1 MDIKDSVWNFEGD
14 YTFFQIPQYLEKLY
28 ALKIDQS
35 ITLDRSQIQNI
46 DTSLLSFIFE
56 IKRKAKLTNQKV
68 NLVKVPKNLVD
79 LATLYGVQKFLK

>member
-1 MDIKDSVWNFEGD
+1 MDIKDSVWSFEGD
-14 YTFFQIPQYLEKLY
+14 YTFFQIKQYFEKLY

-35 ITLDRSQIQNI
+35 ITLDLSQIQNI

-56 IKRKAKLTNQKV
+56 IKRKAKHANQKV
-68 NLVKVPKNLVD
+68 SLVKIPKNLID

>member
-1 MDIKDSVWNFEGD
+1 MDIKDSVWSFEGD
-14 YTFFQIPQYLEKLY
+14 YTFFQIPKFLEKLY

-35 ITLDRSQIQNI
+35 ITLDFSKIQNI

-56 IKRKAKLTNQKV
+56 IKRKAKHANQKV
-68 NLVKVPKNLVD
+68 NLVKIPKNLVD

>member
-1 MDIKDSVWNFEGD
+1 MDIKDSVWSFEGD
-14 YTFFQIPQYLEKLY
+14 YTFFQIPQYLDKLY

-35 ITLDRSQIQNI
+35 ITLDLSQIQNI

-56 IKRKAKLTNQKV
+56 IKRKARLANQKV
-68 NLVKVPKNLVD
+68 SLVKIPKNLID

>member
-35 ITLDRSQIQNI
+35 ITLD
-46 DTSLLSFIFE
+46 
-56 IKRKAKLTNQKV
+56 
-68 NLVKVPKNLVD
+68 
-79 LATLYGVQKFLK
+79 LYKFKILIHHS

>member
-1 MDIKDSVWNFEGD
+1 MDIKDSVWSFEGD

-35 ITLDRSQIQNI
+35 ITLDLSQIQNI

-56 IKRKAKLTNQKV
+56 IKRKAKLSNQKV
-68 NLVKVPKNLVD
+68 SLVKIPKNLID